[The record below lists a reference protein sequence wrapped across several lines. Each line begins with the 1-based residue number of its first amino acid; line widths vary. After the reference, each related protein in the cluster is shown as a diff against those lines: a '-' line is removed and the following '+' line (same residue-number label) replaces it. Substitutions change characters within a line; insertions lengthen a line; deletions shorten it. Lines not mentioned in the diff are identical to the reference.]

1 MPEVLRG
8 KLSGEKTLQ
17 GDLQSDG
24 SLNGEL
30 ARASG
35 AYPGPPGP
43 PGPQGVS
50 ITTVTLAS
58 GTGAPGTT
66 DTYDVNLSNG
76 EVAGQFEVYN
86 GADGAK
92 GETGA
97 TGPQGPKGDT
107 GQAGSPGPKGDAFT
121 YEDFTPEQLAALTGP
136 QGPKGDTGSTGAQG
150 PKGDTG
156 DTGPQGPKGDT
167 GDTGSQGPKGD
178 TGATGPQGPQGVS
191 ITSVTLAS
199 GTGAAGTTDTYDVNK
214 SDGTV
219 AGQFTV
225 YNGADGGGMPIG
237 TLLDLIYPIGSV
249 YTSINNVSPQTFLGG
264 YWEPIK
270 GRFLLAAAEDE
281 DIGTE
286 PDESV
291 CYRTAGTTGG
301 SERVT
306 LTANQSGQR
315 ALTISGGGH
324 AHSVKYRNDL
334 KTAASGDSRRFGPYA
349 DSSSGSQYTAVTSSS
364 NTHSHTVAAQDAT
377 ESHGNMPPYL
387 AVYMWVRVAAP
398 QGG

>member
-8 KLSGEKTLQ
+8 QLSGEKTLQ
-17 GDLQSDG
+17 GDLQSEG

-92 GETGA
+92 GDTGA

-107 GQAGSPGPKGDAFT
+107 GQAGP
-121 YEDFTPEQLAALTGP
+121 
-136 QGPKGDTGSTGAQG
+136 
-150 PKGDTG
+150 
-156 DTGPQGPKGDT
+156 
-167 GDTGSQGPKGD
+167 QGPKGD

-199 GTGAAGTTDTYDVNK
+199 GTGAAGTTDTYNVNK

-270 GRFLLAAAEDE
+270 GRFLLAAADEE

-306 LTANQSGQR
+306 LDASQIPAHTHGNKSLSGSVSIR
-315 ALTISGGGH
+315 PLSNKTSSALGGVSGIMSAPRSSQTFSGGLNYTGIDSTKGWDIH
-324 AHSVKYRNDL
+324 VDASHEHNSV
-334 KTAASGDSRRFGPYA
+334 GG
-349 DSSSGSQYTAVTSSS
+349 GQ
-364 NTHSHTVAAQDAT
+364 
-377 ESHGNMPPYL
+377 SHGNMPPYL